1 MKTLAAVAFA
11 LAPALTLSGCVVIDD
26 RAPIGKSSGG
36 SSLVC
41 HKGKKTMD
49 LPDSA
54 VEAHLNHGDRLGP
67 C

>member
-1 MKTLAAVAFA
+1 MKPLAAV
-11 LAPALTLSGCVVIDD
+11 LLTLALGGCVVIDD
-26 RAPIGKSSGG
+26 RAPAGKSSGG

-41 HKGKKTMD
+41 HKGKKTLD

-54 VEAHLNHGDRLGP
+54 VDAHLQHGDRLGP